1 MIPYPHIIKVYKTN
15 EKDDWGLPLISAPV
29 DYPAFVQYSSD
40 RVKTNQ
46 GEEVKISLNIT
57 IKGNVE
63 IYYEDQ
69 VEFRD
74 IKKQPLSVEKI
85 YDLQGKVIA
94 TKVLL

>member
-1 MIPYPHIIKVYKTN
+1 MIPFPHLVRIYKTN
-15 EKDDWGLPLISAPV
+15 EKDDWGLPIVTSPV
-29 DYPAFVQYSSD
+29 DYPGFVQYSSG

-57 IKGNVE
+57 LKGNIEVN
-63 IYYEDQ
+63 YEDQ

-74 IKKQPLSVEKI
+74 IKKNPLSVEKI
-85 YDLQGKVIA
+85 YDLQGKVIS

>member
-1 MIPYPHIIKVYKTN
+1 MIPYPHLIKVYKTN

-29 DYPAFVQYSSD
+29 DYPSFVQYSSD
-40 RVKTNQ
+40 RVKTTQ

-63 IYYEDQ
+63 VNYEDQ